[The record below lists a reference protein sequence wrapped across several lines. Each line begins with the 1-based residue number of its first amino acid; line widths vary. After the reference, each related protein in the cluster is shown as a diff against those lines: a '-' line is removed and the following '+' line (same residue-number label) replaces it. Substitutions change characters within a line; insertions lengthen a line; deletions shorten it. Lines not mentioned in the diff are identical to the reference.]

1 MHVLVTGGCGF
12 IGSHQAVALLEAGH
26 DVTIVDD
33 LSNSNA
39 AVLERITKIT
49 SRTATFVECDVRD
62 TASLTDLMTESGVDS
77 VIHFAAF
84 KHVRESMQKP
94 IEYFANNIEGLTSV
108 LQAAEESGVRKIV
121 FSSSGSIYG
130 DADTLPIPETAEPRP
145 TNPYSRTKAFGERIC
160 EDLCS
165 SDPSFSITALRYF
178 NPAGAHPSGEIGED
192 PTGLLSNLLPILMHV
207 AVGNLDEVAIF
218 GDDFDTPDGTG
229 VRDYVHVMD
238 VAESHL
244 TALEQMGGGD
254 GFRTYN
260 IGRGD
265 GVSVLQL
272 IEAVEKVSG
281 VSIKRTVKDRGAG
294 DVAALYGDTRLAAQ
308 ELGFSNYRTLE
319 EICTDAW
326 RWQSNN
332 PTGYERAE
340 L

>member
-12 IGSHQAVALLEAGH
+12 IGSHQAVALLESGH

-33 LSNSNA
+33 LSNSSA

-49 SRTATFVECDVRD
+49 GRSATFVETNVRD
-62 TASLTDLMTESGVDS
+62 TQAVTAVMSEAQVDS
-77 VIHFAAF
+77 IIHFAAF
-84 KHVRESMQKP
+84 KHVRESMERP
-94 IEYFANNIEGLTSV
+94 VDYFANNIEGLTSV
-108 LQAAEESGVRKIV
+108 LHAATESGVRRMV

-130 DADTLPIPETAEPRP
+130 DADVLPIPETAEPRP

-160 EDLCS
+160 SDLCVA
-165 SDPSFSITALRYF
+165 DPSFSITALRYF
-178 NPAGAHPSGEIGED
+178 NPAGAHSSGHIGED

-207 AVGNLDEVAIF
+207 AVGNLAEVSIF

-244 TALEQMGGGD
+244 TALEKMAGDD
-254 GFRTYN
+254 GFNTYN
-260 IGRGD
+260 IGRGE
-265 GVSVLQL
+265 GISVLQL
-272 IEAVEKVSG
+272 IDAVEQATG

-294 DVAALYGDTRLAAQ
+294 DVAALYGDTRLAAE

-319 EICTDAW
+319 EICADAW
-326 RWQSNN
+326 RWQSQN
-332 PTGYERAE
+332 PTGY
-340 L
+340 